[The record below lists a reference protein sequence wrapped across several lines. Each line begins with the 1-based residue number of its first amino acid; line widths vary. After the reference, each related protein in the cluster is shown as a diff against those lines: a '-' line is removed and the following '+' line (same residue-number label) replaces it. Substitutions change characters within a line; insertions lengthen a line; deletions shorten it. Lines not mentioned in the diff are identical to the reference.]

1 MNYYRL
7 YIHCKNEEV
16 YHQITE
22 VLLIEPTI
30 FDNENSNEIK
40 TLWCYAIDEKDED
53 DYVDYINIYLDL
65 IEPKF
70 SELERIGIETSDI
83 SIWRIYEYQHQC
95 SMEITP
101 QEMRRLGN
109 NGITLCIDCFEK

>member
-16 YHQITE
+16 YYQITE
-22 VLLIEPTI
+22 ILLIEPTI
-30 FDNENSNEIK
+30 FDNENTNEIK

-53 DYVDYINIYLDL
+53 DYLDYINIYLDL
-65 IEPKF
+65 IEPKLL
-70 SELERIGIETSDI
+70 ELEGVGIERSGI
-83 SIWRIYEYQHQC
+83 SVWRIYEYQHQC
-95 SMEITP
+95 SMEIAP
-101 QEMRRLGN
+101 QEMKRLGN

>member
-7 YIHCKNEEV
+7 YIHCKSQEV
-16 YHQITE
+16 YPQITE
-22 VLLIEPTI
+22 ILHIQPTI
-30 FDNENSNEIK
+30 FDNENECK

-53 DYVDYINIYLDL
+53 DYIDYINLYLDL

-70 SELERIGIETSDI
+70 PELEKIGIERYDI
-83 SIWRIYEYQHQC
+83 NIWRIYEYKHQC
-95 SMEITP
+95 SMEISP

-109 NGITLCIDCFEK
+109 NNKTLCIDCFEK

>member
-7 YIHCKNEEV
+7 YIHCNSDEV

-22 VLLIEPTI
+22 ILLIEPTI
-30 FDNENSNEIK
+30 FDNEIK
-40 TLWCYAIDEKDED
+40 NCWCYAIDEKDED
-53 DYVDYINIYLDL
+53 DYIDYINVYLDL

-70 SELERIGIETSDI
+70 PELERIGIERSDI

-95 SMEITP
+95 SMEINP
-101 QEMRRLGN
+101 KEMKRLGS
-109 NGITLCIDCFEK
+109 NGITLCIDCFQK